1 MAPDD
6 SGALHCPRCG
16 AVAPAAEM
24 PCPAC
29 GLPVGAQA
37 DACPTCGEPISLFGQ
52 VMTRHADT
60 RQSPLWL
67 EQARGQA
74 RGVRLEEEYASQ
86 RRFEVLEASDR
97 RRLVSVEQAELAQ
110 QRKDRLVIQLGLATA
125 VILGLLFVGLALVYW
140 LR

>member
-1 MAPDD
+1 
-6 SGALHCPRCG
+6 
-16 AVAPAAEM
+16 
-24 PCPAC
+24 
-29 GLPVGAQA
+29 
-37 DACPTCGEPISLFGQ
+37 
-52 VMTRHADT
+52 MTRHADT

-74 RGVRLEEEYASQ
+74 RGVRIEEEHASQ

-97 RRLVSVEQAELAQ
+97 RRLVAVEQAELAQ

>member
-1 MAPDD
+1 
-6 SGALHCPRCG
+6 
-16 AVAPAAEM
+16 
-24 PCPAC
+24 
-29 GLPVGAQA
+29 
-37 DACPTCGEPISLFGQ
+37 
-52 VMTRHADT
+52 MTRHADT

-74 RGVRLEEEYASQ
+74 RGVRLEEEHASQ